1 MLVRGRWDMLRVL
14 VGTTLIIAAI
24 GVEARAVEMA
34 PLCAPPCQAGG
45 AKKWLVKFA
54 GAKVELVIT
63 GQSVLFKTGEE
74 TVLEIPAAG
83 ISEVG
88 YDTSSHNLGR
98 PYLKDAGAAVGAGEG
113 IIAAPFFLASA
124 AILLPF
130 KSTQHSVRILWE
142 DKGSH
147 LEVYLGVR
155 KQDYHALLDELQRL
169 SGKPWVDMP
178 KARKKL
184 VSEIKQAKNRSVPL
198 EIDRYIVLNGAQMR
212 PGRYQTVFLERPGNR
227 GEVYFFSG
235 ADVNPKRISAQSVVN
250 VETLNSETTN
260 SGVTYVVEHG
270 VETINAIQLPGKK
283 LVFVSGALPARV
295 AK

>member
-124 AILLPF
+124 AILLP
-130 KSTQHSVRILWE
+130 SNPRNTLC
-142 DKGSH
+142 GS
-147 LEVYLGVR
+147 
-155 KQDYHALLDELQRL
+155 
-169 SGKPWVDMP
+169 SGRTK
-178 KARKKL
+178 
-184 VSEIKQAKNRSVPL
+184 
-198 EIDRYIVLNGAQMR
+198 
-212 PGRYQTVFLERPGNR
+212 
-227 GEVYFFSG
+227 
-235 ADVNPKRISAQSVVN
+235 
-250 VETLNSETTN
+250 
-260 SGVTYVVEHG
+260 GVTWRFTSESGSKITTLSWMSFKDCRESPGLICQRRERSLLVRSNRLRTVVC
-270 VETINAIQLPGKK
+270 
-283 LVFVSGALPARV
+283 RWR
-295 AK
+295 